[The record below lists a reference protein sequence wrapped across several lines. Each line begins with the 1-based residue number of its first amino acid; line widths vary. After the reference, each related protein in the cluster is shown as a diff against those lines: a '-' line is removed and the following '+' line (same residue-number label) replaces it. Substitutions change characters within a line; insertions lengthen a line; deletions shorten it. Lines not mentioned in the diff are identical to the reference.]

1 MENFKILLSNDK
13 QSVPHV
19 NNDITNGKHVFLFVF
34 MDGCG
39 PCNQTIPEWD
49 ALKPHASKFENVS
62 LARVNNTLFENL
74 KNAGKE
80 PAGYP
85 TLRYIKNGKAEEF
98 ENSGLSNM
106 KRDKGSFLK
115 WIESKASSK
124 SKNKSKSKSK
134 SKVGGRSRKRKQ
146 KRKSRKNKR
155 R

>member
-19 NNDITNGKHVFLFVF
+19 NNDINNGKHVFLFVF

-62 LARVNNTLFENL
+62 LARVNNSLFENL

-85 TLRYIKNGKAEEF
+85 TLRYIKDGKTEEY

-106 KRDKGSFLK
+106 KRDKASFLK

-124 SKNKSKSKSK
+124 KSKSKSK
-134 SKVGGRSRKRKQ
+134 SKVGGKSK
-146 KRKSRKNKR
+146 KRKSRKRKNKTR
-155 R
+155 